1 MTSFQNKL
9 KSLMAEY
16 DLGIKS
22 TEGLTGDELA
32 EMNNNNDGM
41 TQLYDAIEELHK
53 EFLAAA
59 PKKRAAA
66 TKTKTATKAKNDDAA
81 AETAAETATAAT
93 TEAETSSD
101 EDKPKKKR
109 APAKK
114 KAAEPESA
122 EPKAKSAKS
131 AYSTFSPHI
140 TKGNK
145 GELDGWDA
153 IMVDVSFSK
162 TTEASAALLESNT
175 ELRALKDTKQSM
187 ADLLKACKAALQ
199 QADGK
204 VVIGKLSGIMWS
216 AVGNVSPF

>member
-22 TEGLTGDELA
+22 TEGLAGEELK
-32 EMNNNNDGM
+32 EMSNNNEGM
-41 TQLYDAIEELHK
+41 AQLFEAIEELHN
-53 EFLAAA
+53 EFLAAV

-66 TKTKTATKAKNDDAA
+66 TKPKTATKTKAKTD
-81 AETAAETATAAT
+81 EEVYAAT
-93 TEAETSSD
+93 TEAETSSE

-114 KAAEPESA
+114 KEASAEAAA

-145 GELDGWDA
+145 GELDGWDS

-162 TTEASAALLESNT
+162 TTEASAALLESNKA
-175 ELRALKDTKQSM
+175 LSDLKDTKQSM
-187 ADLLKACKAALQ
+187 ATLLKVCKEALV

>member
-16 DLGIKS
+16 DLGVKS
-22 TEGLTGDELA
+22 TEGLTGDQLT
-32 EMNNNNDGM
+32 EMNNNNEGM
-41 TQLYDAIEELHK
+41 TQLFDAIDELHK
-53 EFLAAA
+53 EFLAAV
-59 PKKRAAA
+59 PKPKRAAA
-66 TKTKTATKAKNDDAA
+66 TKTKTATTTTD
-81 AETAAETATAAT
+81 TAATAATATT

-114 KAAEPESA
+114 KAAAEGAESA

-153 IMVDVSFSK
+153 IMVDVSFNK
-162 TTEASAALLESNT
+162 TTEASAALLESSA

-187 ADLLKACKAALQ
+187 GNLLKACKAALQ

>member
-22 TEGLTGDELA
+22 TEGLTGDDLK

-41 TQLYDAIEELHK
+41 SQLYDAIEELHK
-53 EFLAAA
+53 EFLAAV

-66 TKTKTATKAKNDDAA
+66 TKTKTTKSKNDDDAA
-81 AETAAETATAAT
+81 ATAT

-114 KAAEPESA
+114 KAAVAESA

-145 GELDGWDA
+145 GELDGWDS

-187 ADLLKACKAALQ
+187 ANLLKACKAALQ